1 LNLKS
6 TPIVGKKLS
15 QYVPSVYL
23 SKIDDLPTHV
33 LPIIITLNRLSYFYV
48 SDIILIYSF
57 TIIVRKIHIDMIFL
71 NIIYLNYL
79 NKIKLT

>member
-1 LNLKS
+1 MNLKS

-48 SDIILIYSF
+48 SDIILIY
-57 TIIVRKIHIDMIFL
+57 IDMIFL